1 MRYLRRPRH
10 RSWLRERELAREL
23 RLAAQYGEA
32 PKSRHTRRARL
43 DEVRNEG
50 NRAGQKRING
60 QKTRKRWVRFDPR
73 PSHWKR

>member
-32 PKSRHTRRARL
+32 PNFRQTRRARL
-43 DEVRNEG
+43 DEVRTMG
-50 NRAGQKRING
+50 RWADRKRING
-60 QKTRKRWVRFDPR
+60 QKARKRWVRYDPR